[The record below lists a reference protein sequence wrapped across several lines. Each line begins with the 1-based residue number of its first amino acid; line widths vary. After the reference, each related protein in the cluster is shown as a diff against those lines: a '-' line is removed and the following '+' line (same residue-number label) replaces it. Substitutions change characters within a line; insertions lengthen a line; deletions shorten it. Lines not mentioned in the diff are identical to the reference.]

1 MSWSPD
7 YSKINGEKFRI
18 FVDGSYNDIIG
29 MGAIGCCFPKKY
41 KGQKIRALRYD
52 YSKLFQ
58 TSGSVNMEIMAIKK
72 GLEIIKQLVEDNPFL
87 KDCVIRIKSDCIFV
101 LKYILKG
108 QKMEQDIHD
117 YNEDNLLLMSNI
129 RKELNEMKEQGYNI
143 KISYIPKKFNFAHH
157 YCYIPLRKK
166 FEKISKN
173 TSKIF

>member
-29 MGAIGCCFPKKY
+29 MGAIGCCFPKEH
-41 KGQKIRALRYD
+41 KGKKIKSLRYD

-58 TSGSVNMEIMAIKK
+58 TSGSVDMEIMAIKK

-101 LKYILKG
+101 SKYISKG
-108 QKMEQDIHD
+108 EKIEQDIND
-117 YNEDNLLLMSNI
+117 YNEDNLLLISEI
-129 RKELNEMKEQGYNI
+129 RESLVEMKEQGYNI
-143 KISYIPKKFNFAHH
+143 KVSYIPKKLNFAHH
-157 YCYIPLRKK
+157 YCYVPLRRK
-166 FEKISKN
+166 FKEVNKKISS
-173 TSKIF
+173 TT